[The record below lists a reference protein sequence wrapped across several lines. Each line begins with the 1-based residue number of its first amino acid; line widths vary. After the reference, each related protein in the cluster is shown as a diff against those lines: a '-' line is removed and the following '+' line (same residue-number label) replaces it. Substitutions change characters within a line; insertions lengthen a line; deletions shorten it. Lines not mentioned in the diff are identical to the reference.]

1 MLWSESRKGSNW
13 VEIKIIRIK
22 NKKEK
27 KTLAHFNFFYVKNT
41 FYSKEADVNQ
51 SLKKESSLALDDP
64 LLCALPGEPAWR
76 GRGEEGGGV
85 AVAVTRYRPAA
96 AAGTAEQMLP

>member
-1 MLWSESRKGSNW
+1 MTTTAKLHCVCKQDQAMLWSESRKGSNW

-27 KTLAHFNFFYVKNT
+27 KTLAHLNFCNVKNT

-51 SLKKESSLALDDP
+51 SLKKESSLVD
-64 LLCALPGEPAWR
+64 
-76 GRGEEGGGV
+76 
-85 AVAVTRYRPAA
+85 T
-96 AAGTAEQMLP
+96 